1 MENNVPDFV
10 LFLGRFHPLI
20 VHLPIGF
27 LIFAFL
33 LELYSRWQKDTS
45 LTKAIPLA
53 LLTSGVSAL
62 FASILG
68 YMLSLSGDYKE
79 SMIDSHL
86 WFGIATT
93 FFTFLAWLIRIEKI
107 KIAKFSIV
115 KTNISLLTLLVVLIS
130 ITGHYGGNLTH
141 GSDYLV
147 KYAPFKE
154 KEKEVAKV
162 TKIED
167 AFVFDHLVDPILENK
182 CASCHN
188 ESKKKGGLSF
198 QDSLSIM
205 KGGKNGEILTI
216 GDASKSEMIK
226 RLLLNP
232 THDNFMPPKGK
243 TPLTEEETAILTY
256 WINNANASFKTKVG
270 AIKTP
275 ENILG
280 FASSSLGLSGHG
292 STTKVELPVA
302 IKIDETILQ
311 DLIAEG
317 FRISE
322 LVFDS
327 NIYEVVLPAK
337 TVTKNNAKD
346 INTKLEK
353 LLKIKD
359 NVLWLYLEDNQITD
373 KHLKFVGQFKNLQK
387 LKLNNNT
394 ITDNGI
400 SNLVNLKNIESINL
414 YNTNITKT
422 SLAYFNKMKKIKNVY
437 VWKTAI
443 KQKDL
448 DSIQNDKSQKK
459 ILGL

>member
-280 FASSSLGLSGHG
+280 FASSSLGLSGYG
-292 STTKVELPVA
+292 STTEVELPVA
-302 IKIDETILQ
+302 TKIDEVILQ

-327 NIYEVVLPAK
+327 NIYEVVLPAQ
-337 TVTKNNAKD
+337 TITENNAKD
-346 INTKLEK
+346 INSKLAK

-373 KHLKFVGQFKNLQK
+373 EHLKALNQFKNLQK
-387 LKLNNNT
+387 LKLNNNS
-394 ITDNGI
+394 ITDKGV
-400 SNLVNLKNIESINL
+400 SRLVNLKNVESINL
-414 YNTNITKT
+414 CNTKISKE
-422 SLAYFNKMKKIKNVY
+422 SLAFFNKINKLKKVY
-437 VWKTAI
+437 VWKTLI
-443 KQKDL
+443 NQKDL
-448 DSIQNDKSQKK
+448 DSIQRDTSPQV